1 VLLPYLGFAWNCEKK
16 SIADKWVFGVEKC
29 AEKCVSLDN
38 LLILA
43 EFVLCLPGSNA
54 SVECIFSLTNIY
66 WKDEENRAS
75 LSLVKAV
82 LIVKTHFGLYTWIH
96 NQTQLLSEIHGS
108 EKYKTQNVD

>member
-1 VLLPYLGFAWNCEKK
+1 VKK
-16 SIADKWVFGVEKC
+16 TSVADNWLFVVERC
-29 AEKCVSLDN
+29 AEKIVSLDN

-43 EFVLCLPGSNA
+43 ELVLCLPGSNA
-54 SVECIFSLTNIY
+54 SVERIFSLMNIY
-66 WKDEENRAS
+66 WNDEKNRPS

-82 LIVKTHFGLYTWIH
+82 LIVKTYFDISCVDIYTKIQ

>member
-1 VLLPYLGFAWNCEKK
+1 
-16 SIADKWVFGVEKC
+16 VFVVEKC
-29 AEKCVSLDN
+29 AEKFVSLDN

-43 EFVLCLPGSNA
+43 EFVLCLPRSNA
-54 SVECIFSLTNIY
+54 SVERILSLMNIY
-66 WKDEENRAS
+66 WNNEKNWAS

-82 LIVKTHFGLYTWIH
+82 LIVKTHFELSCVDFYTWIQ